1 MPKKKLRKIMPDEE
15 KSSMDSFRE
24 YLNKAKGPMM
34 KAKELEDTVNKI
46 KMAPDKMMETYLPYE
61 DRELRPYEKPMKKME
76 EMIPPY
82 KNAKKP
88 MEKIEKV
95 LPYETA
101 LPKKNLKK
109 MMKK

>member
-34 KAKELEDTVNKI
+34 KVKELEDTVNKI

-61 DRELRPYEKPMKKME
+61 NRVLSYKTVKKPMEK
-76 EMIPPY
+76 
-82 KNAKKP
+82 

>member
-1 MPKKKLRKIMPDEE
+1 MEGALLVLQEVGIDMPNKKLRKIMPD
-15 KSSMDSFRE
+15 KR
-24 YLNKAKGPMM
+24 
-34 KAKELEDTVNKI
+34 
-46 KMAPDKMMETYLPYE
+46 METYLPYE
-61 DRELRPYEKPMKKME
+61 DRELRPYEKPMKEMY

-82 KNAKKP
+82 KTAKKP